1 MADPTLYSLTIR
13 DDGGV
18 LGVHNMYVSYD
29 GALATVDDLIAD
41 LGAYAILVDNLT
53 DGKVV
58 EARVTIPIVPTGVKA
73 APVADSTV
81 ERTGL
86 FTYSQDNS
94 SYVQSFD
101 IPAFKNS
108 AITGGKID
116 ETNAQF
122 VAWNLQV
129 VDPAAQFRSVSKFA
143 NAILARL
150 STKLTFRKHRRA
162 RIKSSYETP

>member
-1 MADPTLYSLTIR
+1 MSDPTLYSLTII

-18 LGVHNMYVSYD
+18 TAVHNMYVSYD

-41 LGAYAILVDNLT
+41 LGAYAILVDNIT
-53 DGKVV
+53 DGKVI

-73 APVADSTV
+73 SPVADSTV

-101 IPAFKNS
+101 VPAYQN
-108 AITGGKID
+108 AGITAGKIV
-116 ETNAQF
+116 ESNAQF
-122 VAWNLQV
+122 IAWNLQV

-143 NAILARL
+143 NAILARV
-150 STKLTFRKHRRA
+150 STMLTFRKHRRA
-162 RIKSSYETP
+162 RIKSSNETP

>member
-1 MADPTLYSLTIR
+1 MSDPTLYSFTIE

-18 LGVHNMYVSYD
+18 RAVHNLYVSYD
-29 GALATVDDLIAD
+29 GALATIDDLIAD
-41 LGAYAILVDNLT
+41 LGAMAILVDNVT
-53 DGKVV
+53 DGKVI
-58 EARVTIPIVPTGVKA
+58 EARVTIPIVPTGVKSV
-73 APVADSTV
+73 PVADSTV

-101 IPAFKNS
+101 VPAYQN
-108 AITGGKID
+108 AGITSGKIV
-116 ETNAQF
+116 ESNSQF
-122 VAWNLQV
+122 IAWNLRV
-129 VDPAAQFRSVSKFA
+129 VDPAAQFRIVSKFA

-150 STKLTFRKHRRA
+150 STKLSFRKHRRA